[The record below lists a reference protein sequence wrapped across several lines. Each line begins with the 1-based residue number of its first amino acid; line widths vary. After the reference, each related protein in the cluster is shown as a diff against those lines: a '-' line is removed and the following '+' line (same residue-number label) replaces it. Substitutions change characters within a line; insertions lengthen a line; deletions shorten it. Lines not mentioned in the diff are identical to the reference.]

1 MAKENEVKVDP
12 ITKEVEVPVELS
24 EAEYSKLYERF
35 NLFNEDIV
43 EEDKLTFEEYLSLVF
58 KTNLLEEELI
68 LKKRFLMA
76 LTTDI
81 ERLEEDLTA
90 KYSIGLEGS
99 SELLSEVIKRR
110 TEASGIPIT
119 ETKNYKEDY
128 INLLVTFI
136 ENISY
141 GFDSVEDGVLTLKE
155 ELIEDVKTN
164 PSDVLTAIKIAAE
177 RNVKPE
183 EDSSYNYS
191 LKLNEYETVKEQLIE
206 FEKYVNLI

>member
-35 NLFNEDIV
+35 ILFNEDIA
-43 EEDKLTFEEYLSLVF
+43 EEDKLTFEDFLSLVF

-81 ERLEEDLTA
+81 KRLEEDLTS
-90 KYSIGLEGS
+90 KYSIGLESS

-110 TEASGIPIT
+110 TEASGNPVPN
-119 ETKNYKEDY
+119 NYKEDY
-128 INLLVTFI
+128 IQLLATH
-136 ENISY
+136 ISTNVY
-141 GFDSVEDGVLTLKE
+141 AFDSVEDGVLTLKE
-155 ELIEDVKTN
+155 NLINDVKKN
-164 PSDVLTAIKIAAE
+164 PSDVLTAINI
-177 RNVKPE
+177 VIDGVE
-183 EDSSYNYS
+183 EPNSEAYNY
-191 LKLNEYETVKEQLIE
+191 EAEVRIYDRIMEQLIE